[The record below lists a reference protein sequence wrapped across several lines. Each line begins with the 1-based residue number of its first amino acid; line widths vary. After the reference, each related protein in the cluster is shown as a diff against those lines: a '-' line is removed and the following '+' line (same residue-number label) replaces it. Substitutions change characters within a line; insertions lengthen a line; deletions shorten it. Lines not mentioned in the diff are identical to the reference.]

1 MHIDC
6 TIRYPHLHHYIQ
18 NISPPSPPSH
28 IIYALINTLH
38 PLINKCNNNIFTRS
52 QNEEIDWTINLL
64 NTLKSLHN
72 SPETHINTTH
82 PHTQFLEQNQKLT
95 HPKIIIHD
103 DLYKFLHQQNPPT
116 LIKIKNEFPFLPDNF
131 INEILK
137 CSEPIPAYT
146 HPPNNNY
153 TPPNPQIPNTSQ

>member
-1 MHIDC
+1 MPNIFSNHPKKHKRLAKTYFIKNTIKFHPEYTHLAKTYAPFFTTTHPMHIDY

-95 HPKIIIHD
+95 HPK
-103 DLYKFLHQQNPPT
+103 
-116 LIKIKNEFPFLPDNF
+116 KNN
-131 INEILK
+131 
-137 CSEPIPAYT
+137 S
-146 HPPNNNY
+146 
-153 TPPNPQIPNTSQ
+153 